1 MSCAILELFNILC
14 ILWSKIIHLKK
25 VVSIMV
31 ESMHVKKS
39 GNVKWNARAA
49 AQIILKS
56 LDCLEIL
63 ENG

>member
-1 MSCAILELFNILC
+1 
-14 ILWSKIIHLKK
+14 
-25 VVSIMV
+25 MV

-63 ENG
+63 ENGDNLKEMMFSAPKWVSQISFGASFVCM

>member
-1 MSCAILELFNILC
+1 
-14 ILWSKIIHLKK
+14 
-25 VVSIMV
+25 MV

-63 ENG
+63 ENGYDLKEMIFYAP